1 MVDDM
6 ATDDTK
12 ACPVCGET
20 IKKAAIKCRFCGEDL
35 EAFAAKRSEE
45 TERTLFEGHPAPFFT
60 VWQYVWTVL
69 TIGIAALVYWMRAKA
84 VRYEVTTQRIK
95 IETGILS
102 KTKENLEL
110 FRVDH
115 VTVEK
120 PLGMRMLGFGV
131 VRLVTSDR
139 SEGHA
144 LLWGLRDFERLA
156 EQIRDSSLKER
167 QRRGITAFAQV

>member
-1 MVDDM
+1 MDEDI
-6 ATDDTK
+6 ATDAK
-12 ACPVCGET
+12 PCPVCGET

-35 EAFAAKRSEE
+35 EAFAAKRSAE
-45 TERTLFEGHPAPFFT
+45 TEKTLFEGHPAPLFS
-60 VWQYVWTVL
+60 VGQYVWVAL
-69 TIGIAALVYWMRAKA
+69 TIGIAALVYFLRAKA
-84 VRYEVTTQRIK
+84 VRFEVTTQRIK

-120 PLGMRMLGFGV
+120 PLGMRMLGFGL

-144 LLWGLRDFERLA
+144 LLWGLRDFEKLA
-156 EQIRDSSLKER
+156 EQIRESSLKER